1 VDRIRV
7 VLAEDNY
14 LVREGVRRLVEAQ
27 AELELIAVC
36 EDLDSL
42 LAAVDEHEPD
52 VVLTDIRMP
61 PTGTDEGIRAAEH
74 LRDSHPDVG
83 VVVLSQY
90 DEPTYAIAL
99 LERGSSGRAYL
110 LKERVSDVDQ
120 LLAAIREVKRGGSVI
135 DPRVVEGLVN
145 ARARARQSPLARLTP
160 RENEIMAEMAQGKN
174 NAAIA
179 ATLSLSERAV
189 EKHINSIFSKL
200 ALGEEPDVHRRVKAV
215 LLFLSDRGGGAGKG
229 G

>member
-1 VDRIRV
+1 MDRIRV

-61 PTGTDEGIRAAEH
+61 PTGTDEGIRAAER

-135 DPRVVEGLVN
+135 DPRVVEGLVS
-145 ARARARQSPLARLTP
+145 ARARAKESPLARLTP
-160 RENEIMAEMAQGKN
+160 RESEIMAEMAQGKN

-200 ALGEEPDVHRRVKAV
+200 GLSQETDAHRRVKAV
-215 LLFLSDRGGGAGKG
+215 LLFLSDQGG
-229 G
+229 

>member
-1 VDRIRV
+1 
-7 VLAEDNY
+7 
-14 LVREGVRRLVEAQ
+14 VREGVRRLVEAQ
-27 AELELIAVC
+27 AELELLAVC

-42 LAAVDEHEPD
+42 LAAVDERAPD

-74 LRDSHPDVG
+74 LRDRHPEVG

-90 DEPTYAIAL
+90 DEPTYAIKL

-110 LKERVSDVDQ
+110 LKERVSDIDQ

-135 DPRVVEGLVN
+135 DPLVVEGLVN
-145 ARARARQSPLARLTP
+145 ARARAKESPLARLTP
-160 RENEIMAEMAQGKN
+160 REREIMAEMAQGRN

-200 ALGEEPDVHRRVKAV
+200 GLSQETDTHRRVKAV
-215 LLFLSDRGGGAGKG
+215 LLFLSDQGG
-229 G
+229 

>member
-1 VDRIRV
+1 MCAEVGRARPTCSSDPVARVRSPPILHGVDRIRV

-27 AELELIAVC
+27 AELELLAVC

-42 LAAVDEHEPD
+42 LAAVDEHAPD
-52 VVLTDIRMP
+52 
-61 PTGTDEGIRAAEH
+61 
-74 LRDSHPDVG
+74 
-83 VVVLSQY
+83 VVLSQY
-90 DEPTYAIAL
+90 DEPSYAITL

-135 DPRVVEGLVN
+135 DPKVVEGLVN
-145 ARARARQSPLARLTP
+145 ARARAKESPLARLTP
-160 RENEIMAEMAQGKN
+160 REKEIMAEMAQGKN

-200 ALGEEPDVHRRVKAV
+200 GLSQETDAHRRVKAV
-215 LLFLSDRGGGAGKG
+215 LLFLSDQGG
-229 G
+229 

>member
-1 VDRIRV
+1 MRTALEDMLSSDDRVSIVASCSDR
-7 VLAEDNY
+7 
-14 LVREGVRRLVEAQ
+14 
-27 AELELIAVC
+27 
-36 EDLDSL
+36 DSL

-145 ARARARQSPLARLTP
+145 ARARAKESPLARLTP
-160 RENEIMAEMAQGKN
+160 RENEIMAEMA
-174 NAAIA
+174 
-179 ATLSLSERAV
+179 
-189 EKHINSIFSKL
+189 
-200 ALGEEPDVHRRVKAV
+200 
-215 LLFLSDRGGGAGKG
+215 
-229 G
+229 